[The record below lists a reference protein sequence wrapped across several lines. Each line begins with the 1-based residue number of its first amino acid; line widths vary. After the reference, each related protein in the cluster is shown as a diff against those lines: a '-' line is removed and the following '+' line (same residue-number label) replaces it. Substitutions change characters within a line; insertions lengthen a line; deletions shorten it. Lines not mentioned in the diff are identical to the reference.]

1 MKKILLK
8 IANFAKTVVK
18 NRYFKSAF
26 IVLALT
32 LPMVALAQT
41 PPAAP
46 SGNADTNKIF
56 QEVVNLLVMASEFIQ
71 RLIWPVLLLI
81 GSLMK
86 NDILFGG
93 GMEDRI
99 LAVWYVIRNFV
110 NILMVLVLLGIA
122 LYNVAGGKAQDY
134 HLKAILPK
142 FVIALI
148 AVNFSYAMVKIA
160 IDSVNVLSTAI
171 FAMPASVETGFGEK
185 IENIFAGKPTYESA
199 ICQGLYGQGE
209 DAYHKSLEKATESG
223 GFAFCNDTL
232 PPTLTDQAKLF
243 FNKFDGYNAGII
255 LAVNMMQ
262 VDNLN
267 KVNVNQATLKDLSVN
282 IIFSTFLYI
291 IYGTAFIA
299 LFIILL
305 VRLVVIWLGL
315 VLSPLMVLPTVLP
328 EKIKSSLG
336 GGDVSQKMI
345 QNIIAPIPISVVMTL
360 SFILL
365 TGLQKSSFPAGSLGT
380 SASSVGL
387 MLSGYSTLQQLIVAV
402 GTVAFLWI
410 GIFKAASGTAA
421 EKLVNGL
428 KTTVEGAGKFALSS
442 VKYAPIFPVQVGQPG
457 SGGKSV
463 PMSIAGLQAGLNK
476 YQQGRNMVAEKQAES
491 LFGEKQKQELFA
503 AENLARTAKDHHGV
517 KQALDAG
524 GNSMAGQKNN
534 SALMAIGDAMKKDP
548 NLRTNYDWSV
558 HILSKDKKKEL
569 KPEEVVELMRNGK
582 GDEIDPESF
591 EKWRQKNKETYVP
604 PASKDKG
611 KPDQSATGGVT
622 SELAEARIK
631 NNGAYM
637 SVLSADEKKAVD
649 TFSKAKDQKGKDA
662 AAKDQKFQSAMKKL
676 QDASNGEL
684 AFNLDRFSKP
694 EDLAAAIDAR
704 KKALTQMFKDAKM
717 SEKDAMEAADKA
729 IAADLSKTNI
739 SADGQKLIDQTPIAK
754 EYQAKGKAAAPVAA
768 PAKPGAPAKGG
779 PAQPAAPP
787 AKKEGGSGPPTADPP
802 KGPVGPVAEPK
813 PGSPANGSGMI
824 SPGGKWK
831 SDSDGNWIPNQ

>member
-1 MKKILLK
+1 MKKLLHK
-8 IANFAKTVVK
+8 IANIAKVVVK
-18 NRYFKSAF
+18 NRYFKPAL

-32 LPMVALAQT
+32 LPMVALAADPVT
-41 PPAAP
+41 AP

-56 QEVVNLLVMASEFIQ
+56 QEVVNLLVIASEFIQ

-209 DAYHKSLEKATESG
+209 EAYHASLKKASESG

-232 PPTLTDQAKLF
+232 PPTLTTQAKLF

-267 KVNVNQATLKDLSVN
+267 KVNVNQASLKDLSVN

-291 IYGTAFIA
+291 ICGTAFIA

-457 SGGKSV
+457 SGGKTM
-463 PMSIAGLQAGLNK
+463 PMSIAGLQAGINK
-476 YQQGRNMVAEKQAES
+476 FQQGRNQVAEKQAES
-491 LFGEKQKQELFA
+491 FFGEKQKQELFA
-503 AENLARTAKDHHGV
+503 AENLAREGKPR
-517 KQALDAG
+517 QALDAG
-524 GNSMAGQKNN
+524 GSTMVGQKNN
-534 SALMAIGDAMKKDP
+534 SALMAIGDAMRKDKDYMK
-548 NLRTNYDWSV
+548 TYDWSV
-558 HILSKDKKKEL
+558 EVLGKDKKTKL
-569 KPEEVVELMRNGK
+569 SPDKLIDLMRSGK

-591 EKWRQKNKETYVP
+591 ERWRQKNKETYVP
-604 PASKDKG
+604 PPSKDKG
-611 KPDQSATGGVT
+611 KPDEQKTGGVP
-622 SELAEARIK
+622 SDLAEARIK

-662 AAKDQKFQSAMKKL
+662 AAKDQKFQSAMTKL

-684 AFNLDRFSKP
+684 AFNLDKFTKP
-694 EDLAAAIDAR
+694 EDLAAAIDTR
-704 KKALTQMFKDAKM
+704 KKALTKMFRDAKM

-729 IAADLSKTNI
+729 IAADLSKPSI
-739 SADGQKLIDQTPIAK
+739 SADSQKLIDQTPSAK
-754 EYQAKGKAAAPVAA
+754 EYQAKGKAAAPVVA

-779 PAQPAAPP
+779 PAQPAAPKAP
-787 AKKEGGSGPPTADPP
+787 APPVKKDGGSGPPTADPP
-802 KGPVGPVAEPK
+802 KAPGIPSGTKKPKGPNGEVEPGWK
-813 PGSPANGSGMI
+813 AI
-824 SPGGKWK
+824 SDTEQEK
-831 SDSDGNWIPNQ
+831 I